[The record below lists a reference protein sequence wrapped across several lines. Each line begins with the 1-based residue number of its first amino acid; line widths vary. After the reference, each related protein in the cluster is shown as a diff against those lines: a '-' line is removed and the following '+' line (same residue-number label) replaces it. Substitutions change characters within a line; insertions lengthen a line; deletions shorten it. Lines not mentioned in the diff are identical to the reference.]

1 MVRVAIQGEKGAY
14 SECAALDFFRGQPV
28 EIVPQRDYADLFE
41 CLKDGGADCMAI
53 PIENSSAGSVF
64 PYYDLMLA
72 HTTSHGFRIA
82 GELKLRIRHNLIAH
96 PDAEISGIQRVQ
108 SHYQALD
115 QCAGFLRSRGMTAQT
130 VYDTAGAAKEIAR
143 QRILD
148 VAAIASVQAA
158 HDLGLKILAR
168 DIQDRSDNYTR
179 FLLVDRGREPLPV
192 PDPVKASVVF
202 CIPNEQG
209 SLFRAMAPFGTR
221 RDVSV
226 IRIESRP
233 LTGTSSAWRKFARAR
248 SGSED
253 EGVWDLLY
261 FIDFTAPAAK
271 YQAVLDHLRDLVL
284 EKEGALAM
292 QVMGYY
298 PVGQVRDIT
307 GELWRK

>member
-14 SECAALDFFRGQPV
+14 SECAALDFFRGREV

-41 CLKDGGADCMAI
+41 CLKSGGADCMAI

-72 HTTSHGFRIA
+72 HTTSHGFRIS

-96 PDAEISGIQRVQ
+96 PEADIGGIKRAW

-115 QCAGFLRSRGMTAQT
+115 QCANFLRARGIVAQT
-130 VYDTAGAAKEIAR
+130 VYDTAGAAKDIAAGR
-143 QRILD
+143 LLD

-179 FLLVDRGREPLPV
+179 FLLVDRGQAPAPDS
-192 PDPVKASVVF
+192 DPVKASVVF

-209 SLFRAMAPFGTR
+209 SLFRALAAFGTR

-226 IRIESRP
+226 IRMESRP
-233 LTGTSSAWRKFARAR
+233 LTGTSSAWRKFARTHAD
-248 SGSED
+248 GQD

-261 FIDFTAPAAK
+261 FVDFVAPKAK
-271 YQAVLDHLRDLVL
+271 YEAVIEHLRDLVL
-284 EKEGALAM
+284 EKDGEPAM
-292 QVMGYY
+292 QVMGRY
-298 PVGQVRDIT
+298 PQGQIRDIT
-307 GELWRK
+307 GEIWRK